1 VRLLHRA
8 PRRESLSKDNAKVA
22 VPTQETTVVDIQV
35 GGGQASFTVTE
46 QGRGVMAD
54 AIVEIG

>member
-1 VRLLHRA
+1 M
-8 PRRESLSKDNAKVA
+8 SKDNAKVA
-22 VPTQETTVVDIQV
+22 VPTQEKTVVDIQG

-54 AIVEIG
+54 AIVEIGWTEWPTVME